1 MFKYAVDEL
10 NQMSGHMLNLNDAP
24 STVATM
30 ATAVLIGCKSQSCVS
45 LAGAALIWKGRWECL
60 LSAGW
65 PFPCT
70 LKSLALHNQSL
81 YMNVFTLCFP
91 SCAPLHIT
99 TSCPLMGVYLL
110 ILSSWQTAR
119 WFSEAMMRL
128 KFGFEFFSCS
138 CKKRSQMWHVT
149 LCWQHPGC
157 AVTGVICWKGCTL
170 CSQMFRLSCQM
181 WTHCSLDE
189 HFHLT
194 LHYSLL
200 KMEGRVI
207 ITPTLIS
214 AGK

>member
-1 MFKYAVDEL
+1 MGVLIICRLTFSLHIEITCTP
-10 NQMSGHMLNLNDAP
+10 SP
-24 STVATM
+24 STWMYLHYASLP
-30 ATAVLIGCKSQSCVS
+30 VLHCISQQ
-45 LAGAALIWKGRWECL
+45 AALSWEFIFWYFHHGRQVD
-60 LSAGW
+60 G
-65 PFPCT
+65 
-70 LKSLALHNQSL
+70 
-81 YMNVFTLCFP
+81 
-91 SCAPLHIT
+91 
-99 TSCPLMGVYLL
+99 
-110 ILSSWQTAR
+110 
-119 WFSEAMMRL
+119 FSEAMMRL

-138 CKKRSQMWHVT
+138 CNKRSQMWHVT